1 MTAFTTPEHLKKL
14 KQSEVA
20 EEMMS
25 TYDLNR
31 DGTINWGEFNIA
43 NKTLKKELPYARTI
57 FRFFDKNHDWKIKA
71 NELKK
76 VKVAQLAAYVGSGG
90 KRRK

>member
-1 MTAFTTPEHLKKL
+1 MKHL
-14 KQSEVA
+14 KQSHVQ

-25 TYDLNR
+25 TYDLNG
-31 DGTINWGEFNIA
+31 DGVINWGEFNIA
-43 NKTLKKELPYARTI
+43 NRTLKKQLPYARTV

-76 VKVAQLAAYVGSGG
+76 VKVKQLATYIGSGG